1 MTGKR
6 GNRVTGEDLKLTTKT
21 RYGVRAVFDIAYH
34 SQGGSTQAKDIARRQ
49 KIPQRYLEQ
58 IFQELKRAGIVDARR
73 GPRGGYSLKRA
84 PEEIKLSDLVKA
96 LQGPIDQFFAVE
108 GEPDDVHASLWR
120 DMARKVTACF
130 DEVTV
135 RDLCERRN
143 RQQSMYFI

>member
-1 MTGKR
+1 LTGKP
-6 GNRVTGEDLKLTTKT
+6 GNQKTLKLTTKT

-34 SQGGSTQAKDIARRQ
+34 SEGGAAQAKDIARRQ

-84 PEEIKLSDLVKA
+84 PEQIRLSDLVCA
-96 LQGPIDQFFAVE
+96 LQGPIEQFFVT
-108 GEPDDVHASLWR
+108 GGDPQDVHDSLWR

-143 RQQSMYFI
+143 KQQTMYFI

>member
-1 MTGKR
+1 
-6 GNRVTGEDLKLTTKT
+6 LKLTTKT

-34 SQGGSTQAKDIARRQ
+34 SQGGSAQAKDIARRQ

-108 GEPDDVHASLWR
+108 DEPNDVHASLWR